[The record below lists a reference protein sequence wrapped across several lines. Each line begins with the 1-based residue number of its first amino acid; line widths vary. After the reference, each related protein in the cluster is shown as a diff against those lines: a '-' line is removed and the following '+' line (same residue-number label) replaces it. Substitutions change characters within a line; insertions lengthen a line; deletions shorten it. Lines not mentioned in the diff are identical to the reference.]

1 MLLPLNPDALRE
13 ARNHFLLRGYAVI
26 PAVFDPAGIT
36 AEVDWAISEG
46 CKAGFR
52 LESESLTVTASYVPM
67 TTTETPAS
75 LSLLLGGAFVA
86 RQMLGRPVVPF
97 RAKGTVYS
105 HETSWH
111 RDTDLDISAVSLLAY
126 LDPLDAETGALR
138 VAPGSHHEP
147 VESLVDEELQIEVLP
162 TRPGD
167 LILLNERTKHAS
179 AGGRSRRQ
187 WRADYLAIPEN
198 LREERVMKAYTAATF
213 SPGWDGGYDVSRFPS
228 YGRGLLRLLDAR
240 SVAILEQSGAL
251 AAAREEEDFV
261 RAARS

>member
-13 ARNHFLLRGYAVI
+13 ARNHFISRGYAVI
-26 PAVFDPAGIT
+26 PAALDPAQIT

-46 CKAGFR
+46 CKTGFR

-67 TTTETPAS
+67 TTAETPAS
-75 LSLLLGGAFVA
+75 LSLLLGGASLA
-86 RQMLGRPVVPF
+86 RQMLGRAVVPF

-126 LDPLDAETGALR
+126 LDPLGAETGALR
-138 VAPGSHHEP
+138 VMPGSHRAP
-147 VESLVDEELQIEVLP
+147 VGSPVDEEPQVEILS

-167 LILLNERTKHAS
+167 LIVLNERTRHAS

-187 WRADYLAIPEN
+187 WRADYLAIPETPQ
-198 LREERVMKAYTAATF
+198 EKEVMKAYTAAIF

-228 YGRGLLRLLDAR
+228 FGRGLLQLLDAR
-240 SVAILEQSGAL
+240 SVVTLEQSGAL
-251 AAAREEEDFV
+251 AAAKEEEDFV
-261 RAARS
+261 RAARR